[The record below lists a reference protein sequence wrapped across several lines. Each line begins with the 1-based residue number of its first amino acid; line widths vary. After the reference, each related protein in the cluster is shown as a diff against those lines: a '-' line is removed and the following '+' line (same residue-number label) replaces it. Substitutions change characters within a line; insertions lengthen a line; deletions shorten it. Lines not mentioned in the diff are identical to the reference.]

1 MVVAHCGPR
10 GCGLSSNLSARI
22 SVLADLAVSEQL
34 SRHRNGHRGITIW
47 TSGGG
52 KTMNCEP
59 ILDCVIC
66 VWGLCYS
73 CDSWLVTP
81 EVLFVSPCL
90 TIKYL
95 DIWVHISIFQHDL
108 PLSNHTSLSARS
120 KNTCFVS
127 CCHCIF
133 VVVLSPQSFVF
144 GLSFFWLNFI
154 NLSCSSYEIYWLIF
168 KGSLSSSFTYS
179 NHFLIR
185 YWGAYFLTYSLAYL
199 PLKSYHFVI
208 PPTFWILSF
217 PSILIPSFL

>member
-1 MVVAHCGPR
+1 MAIAVSQYELLAVARQWIVSQSRIVWFVCGV
-10 GCGLSSNLSARI
+10 CAAAVI
-22 SVLADLAVSEQL
+22 SVLRVT
-34 SRHRNGHRGITIW
+34 R
-47 TSGGG
+47 
-52 KTMNCEP
+52 
-59 ILDCVIC
+59 
-66 VWGLCYS
+66 
-73 CDSWLVTP
+73 DSWSP
-81 EVLFVSPCL
+81 VSPCL
-90 TIKYL
+90 TIEYL
-95 DIWVHISIFQHDL
+95 DIWVYISIFQHDL
-108 PLSNHTSLSARS
+108 PLSNNTSLSARS
-120 KNTCFVS
+120 KNTGFVS